1 MQFLPAF
8 GLGFVSGLRSMMGL
22 AFFSD
27 RAEEHAVQSSDNPA
41 LALLKRPETAA
52 ALKFMAAG
60 EVLMDKMPFMPAR
73 TDLLPLMGRLT
84 MGAFVGA
91 AISKKD
97 WAQGAAV
104 GAVGAL
110 TATYAAYIIRKTLN
124 EEAHIPNLVLGV
136 VEDVIVV
143 NAANR
148 IMNEISVS

>member
-1 MQFLPAF
+1 MNLLPAF
-8 GLGFVSGLRSMMGL
+8 GLGLISGLRSMMGL

-27 RAEEHAVQSSDNPA
+27 RAEEKSTHKSDNPA

-60 EVLMDKMPFMPAR
+60 EVLMDKMPFTPAR
-73 TDLLPLMGRLT
+73 TDLVPLMGRLA

-104 GAVGAL
+104 GAAGAL
-110 TATYAAYIIRKTLN
+110 VATYTAYIIRKTLN

-136 VEDVIVV
+136 VEDVVV
-143 NAANR
+143 VKAADS
-148 IMNEISVS
+148 IMNRISVS